1 MKIKTHNPLPIKIF
15 KKKTLL
21 VLLGLLVS
29 VCSLY
34 GQDDQRITITFDNI
48 PLKEALLRLEEK
60 VPYSFYFEETWFKDH
75 HVTKGYDNEKLRAIL
90 NGLFEKTNLN
100 YFIKDDRVILLNN
113 SVVNPKLP
121 FDFFEEENSDE
132 EVQNGSTP
140 IFQEEYFPRRTR
152 QQRSVVTVGKQDPN
166 IRDRAFVLS
175 GRITNIITGEPLQ
188 NLSISTTDRALYALT
203 DVNGFYN
210 IKLPSGL
217 NKLET
222 NLLGYK
228 KTFQDVIVYGK
239 GTLNLEVFEDVEF
252 LDEVVVES
260 KRDANVRDA
269 VVGASVID
277 VEGIK
282 TIPLVLGERDIL
294 KVATTLPGIKT
305 AGEGSS
311 GFNVRGGRVDQ
322 NLVLLDDA
330 VIYNP
335 AHFLG
340 LFSAINPFTTQS
352 LEIYK
357 ASIPAEFGGRLSSVF
372 DIETKN
378 GNTEK
383 ISGEGSIGP
392 ITANLAL
399 EIPLIKEKASVIAG
413 FRATYADYILKN
425 LDEESL
431 NNSQASF
438 YDAIV
443 KYSHDVN
450 ENNSVQSTIY
460 YSKDK
465 FSITSDS
472 VFGYSNNLVSLKWS
486 HKFSEKSRASLIFGN
501 SRYQYDILYKA
512 EANNDFDFGY
522 VLNESLF
529 KLNLYNALSDEH
541 KLSYGLSSKL
551 YVTDPGTIKPIG
563 PDSDVQQKT
572 VDREKGLESALYIS
586 DLFEVN
592 DKLLLDIGLRYS
604 LYAGLGEASQNV
616 YTEGVPRNESSI
628 AEVRSY
634 GNNEVIKTHGGF
646 EYRVSGRYLLGR
658 DLSLKAGFNRTI
670 QYLHLLTTN
679 TTMSPTDIWKL
690 SDLNIKPQRADQ
702 YSVGIFKNIIE
713 NDLEFSI
720 EGYYKRMDDLLDYKT
735 GAQLILN
742 DELETELLQGQGK
755 AYGVEVLVKK
765 TAGRLNGHLGY
776 SYSRALIKLNSAIR
790 QEQVNNGDFF
800 PANFDKPHDLSLI
813 TNYRINKRISAS
825 ANFVYQTGRP
835 ITYPVGK
842 FVFAN
847 EEQVLYS
854 DRNQFRIPDYYR
866 LDLGINIEGN
876 HKKKKIGHSFVNL
889 SVYNVLGR
897 NNPYSVFFVNEEG
910 RIKAFKTSIFSIPI
924 PTITYNFKF

>member
-1 MKIKTHNPLPIKIF
+1 M
-15 KKKTLL
+15 KKK
-21 VLLGLLVS
+21 LLGFLVLLVS
-29 VCSLY
+29 VCSMY
-34 GQDDQRITITFDNI
+34 GQEDQRITITFDNT
-48 PLKEALLRLEEK
+48 PLKEALLQLEEK
-60 VPYSFYFEETWFKDH
+60 VPYSFYFDETWLKDH
-75 HVTKGYDNEKLRAIL
+75 RVTKGYDKKKLRAVL
-90 NGLFEKTNLN
+90 NELFEETNLN

-113 SVVNPKLP
+113 SVVNPELP
-121 FDFFEEENSDE
+121 FDFFGEKKLEEETQE
-132 EVQNGSTP
+132 GSAP
-140 IFQEEYFPRRTR
+140 IFREEYFSQTTKRK
-152 QQRSVVTVGKQDPN
+152 RSIVTVGKQN
-166 IRDRAFVLS
+166 FSAKNSVFILS
-175 GRITNIITGEPLQ
+175 GHVTNINANEPAQ
-188 NLSISTTDRALYALT
+188 NLSISTTDKARYAIT
-203 DVNGFYN
+203 DAKGFYA
-210 IKLPSGL
+210 IELPYGL

-222 NLLGYK
+222 NLLGFEK
-228 KTFQDVIVYGK
+228 EFQDVIVYGD
-239 GTLNLEVFEDVEF
+239 GTLDLEVVENVEM
-252 LDEVVVES
+252 LDEVIVES

-277 VEGIK
+277 IEGIK

-294 KVATTLPGIKT
+294 KVALTLPGIKT

-311 GFNVRGGRVDQ
+311 GFNVRGGRADQ

-335 AHFLG
+335 QHFLG

-352 LEIYK
+352 LQIYK

-372 DIETKN
+372 DIETKT

-399 EIPLIKEKASVIAG
+399 EVPLIKEKASVIAG

-431 NNSQASF
+431 KNSEASF

-472 VFGYSNNLVSLKWS
+472 VFGYSNNLVSLKWN

-512 EANNDFDFGY
+512 EANNNFDFGY

-529 KLNLYNALSDEH
+529 KLNLYNALSDKH

-572 VDREKGLESALYIS
+572 VDREKGLESAVYIS

-592 DKLLLDIGLRYS
+592 DKLLLNIGLRYS
-604 LYAGLGEASQNV
+604 LYAALGEASQNV
-616 YTEGVPRNESSI
+616 YTEGVPRNETSI
-628 AEVRSY
+628 AEVLSY
-634 GNNEVIKTHGGF
+634 GNNQVIKTHGGF

-713 NDLEFSI
+713 NDLEFSL
-720 EGYYKRMDDLLDYKT
+720 EGYYKTMDDLLDYKI

-742 DELETELLQGQGK
+742 DDLETELLQGQGK
-755 AYGVEVLVKK
+755 AYGVELLIKK

-776 SYSRALIKLNSAIR
+776 SYSRALIKLNSEIR

-813 TNYRINKRISAS
+813 GNYRFNKRISAS

-876 HKKKKIGHSFVNL
+876 HKKKKLGHSFVNI

-910 RIKAFKTSIFSIPI
+910 RIKAFKTSIFSIPV

>member
-1 MKIKTHNPLPIKIF
+1 MKIKPTSIVVKHRIKRN
-15 KKKTLL
+15 LL
-21 VLLGLLVS
+21 VIFSLLGFICFVQ
-29 VCSLY
+29 
-34 GQDDQRITITFDNI
+34 GQNEQAITITFDNI
-48 PLKEALLRLEEK
+48 TLKEALLRLEDK
-60 VPYSFYFEETWFKDH
+60 TNYLFYFEEAWLKDH
-75 HVTKGYDNEKLRAIL
+75 RVAKNYENKKIRAIL
-90 NGLFEKTNLN
+90 NGLFEETSIN
-100 YFIKDDRVILLNN
+100 YFIKDDRIILLNN
-113 SVVNPKLP
+113 TIVLEELPK
-121 FDFFEEENSDE
+121 DFFGEEKLKE
-132 EVQNGSTP
+132 ESQDSSPP
-140 IFQEEYFPRRTR
+140 IFQEEFLPQGSDRKRGLITI
-152 QQRSVVTVGKQDPN
+152 GKQNPN
-166 IRDRAFVLS
+166 SRDREFTLS
-175 GRITNIITGEPLQ
+175 GKVTNMNSNKPVQ
-188 NLSISTTDRALYALT
+188 DLSIFTTNREIYTTTDA
-203 DVNGFYN
+203 NGFYSL
-210 IKLPSGL
+210 KLPLGL

-222 NLLGYK
+222 NLLGYEK
-228 KTFQDVIVYGK
+228 VFQDLIIYGN
-239 GTLNLEVFEDVEF
+239 GTLNLEISEDVEV

-260 KRDANVRDA
+260 EKDANVRDA
-269 VVGASVID
+269 VVGASIIN

-282 TIPLVLGERDIL
+282 TIPLVLGERDVL
-294 KVATTLPGIKT
+294 KVALTLPGIKT

-311 GFNVRGGRVDQ
+311 GLNVRGGRADQ
-322 NLVLLDDA
+322 NLMLLDDV

-335 AHFLG
+335 THFLG

-352 LEIYK
+352 LEIYT
-357 ASIPAEFGGRLSSVF
+357 ASIPAEYGGRLSSVF
-372 DIETKN
+372 DIETKT

-392 ITANLAL
+392 ITANFAL
-399 EIPLIKEKASVIAG
+399 EVPLIKEKASVIAG
-413 FRATYADYILKN
+413 VRATYADYVLKN

-431 NNSQASF
+431 KNSEASF
-438 YDAIV
+438 YDGIV

-450 ENNSVQSTIY
+450 ENNTVQSTIY
-460 YSKDK
+460 YSKDR

-472 VFGYSNNLVSLKWS
+472 VFGYSNSLVSLKLN
-486 HKFSEKSRASLIFGN
+486 HKFSEKKRASLILAN
-501 SRYQYDILYKA
+501 SRYQYDILYEA

-529 KLNLYNALSDEH
+529 KLNLYNTLSDTH

-563 PDSDVQQKT
+563 PDSNIQNKK

-616 YTEGVPRNESSI
+616 YVEGVPRNETSI
-628 AEVRSY
+628 TEVRNY

-658 DLSLKAGFNRTI
+658 DLSLKAGFNRTL

-702 YSVGIFKNIIE
+702 YSVGIFKNIVE
-713 NDLEFSI
+713 NDLEFSL
-720 EGYYKRMDDLLDYKT
+720 EGYYKKMDDLLDYKI

-742 DELETELLQGQGK
+742 DALETELLQGQGK
-755 AYGVEVLVKK
+755 AYGVEVLIKK
-765 TAGRLNGHLGY
+765 TAGRFNGYLGY
-776 SYSRALIKLNSAIR
+776 SYSRAFIKLNSAIP
-790 QEQVNNGDFF
+790 QEQVNSGDFF
-800 PANFDKPHDLSLI
+800 PANYDKPHDLSLVG
-813 TNYRINKRISAS
+813 NFRFNKRISAS
-825 ANFVYQTGRP
+825 ANFIYQTGRP

-842 FVFAN
+842 FVYAN

-876 HKKKKIGHSFVNL
+876 HKKNKIGHSFVNI
-889 SVYNVLGR
+889 SVYNILGR

-910 RIKAFKTSIFSIPI
+910 RIKAFKTSIFSIPV

>member
-1 MKIKTHNPLPIKIF
+1 MQIKPTAIVVKRRMKKN
-15 KKKTLL
+15 LL
-21 VLLGLLVS
+21 MFIALFGFICVMQ
-29 VCSLY
+29 
-34 GQDDQRITITFDNI
+34 GQNERIITIAFDNI
-48 PLKEALLRLEEK
+48 PLKDALLKLEDK
-60 VPYSFYFEETWFKDH
+60 TNYFFYFEEVWLKDH
-75 HVTKGYDNEKLRAIL
+75 RVTKNYNNRKIRAIL
-90 NGLFEKTNLN
+90 NELFEETSLN
-100 YFIKDDRVILLNN
+100 YFIKDNRIILLNN
-113 SVVNPKLP
+113 AIVLEQLP
-121 FDFFEEENSDE
+121 FDFFDEGNLKEEIQDRSA
-132 EVQNGSTP
+132 P
-140 IFQEEYFPRRTR
+140 IFQEEFLPKGTNRKRGPITI
-152 QQRSVVTVGKQDPN
+152 GKQNPN
-166 IRDRAFVLS
+166 TRDKEFTIS
-175 GRITNIITGEPLQ
+175 GRVTNMNNNEPVQ
-188 NLSISTTDRALYALT
+188 NLSIFTIDREIYTNTDS
-203 DVNGFYN
+203 DGFYSF
-210 IKLPSGL
+210 KLPQGL
-217 NKLET
+217 NRLET
-222 NLLGYK
+222 NLLGYEK
-228 KTFQDVIVYGK
+228 VYQDLIIYGN
-239 GTLNLEVFEDVEF
+239 GAMNLEISEDVEV

-260 KRDANVRDA
+260 KKNANVRDA
-269 VVGASVID
+269 VVGASIIN

-282 TIPLVLGERDIL
+282 TIPLVLGERDML
-294 KVATTLPGIKT
+294 KAALTLPGIKT
-305 AGEGSS
+305 AGEGS
-311 GFNVRGGRVDQ
+311 GGLNVRGGRADQ
-322 NLVLLDDA
+322 NLMLLDDI

-335 AHFLG
+335 THFLG

-357 ASIPAEFGGRLSSVF
+357 ASIPAEYGGRLSSVF
-372 DIETKN
+372 DIETKI

-399 EIPLIKEKASVIAG
+399 EVPLIKKKASIIAG

-431 NNSQASF
+431 NNSEASF
-438 YDAIV
+438 YDGIV

-472 VFGYSNNLVSLKWS
+472 VFGYSNGLVSLKWN
-486 HKFSEKSRASLIFGN
+486 HKFSEKSRASIIVGN

-529 KLNLYNALSDEH
+529 KVNLYNALSNKH

-551 YVTDPGTIKPIG
+551 YVSDPGTIKPIG
-563 PDSDVQQKT
+563 SDSNVQQRKI
-572 VDREKGLESALYIS
+572 DREKGLESALYIS
-586 DLFEVN
+586 DLFEVD

-604 LYAGLGEASQNV
+604 LFAGLGEASQNV
-616 YTEGVPRNESSI
+616 YVEGVPKSEGSI
-628 AEVRSY
+628 AEVRNY

-646 EYRVSGRYLLGR
+646 EYRISGRYLLDK
-658 DLSLKAGFNRTI
+658 DLSLKAGFNRTL

-702 YSVGIFKNIIE
+702 YSIGIFKNIVE
-713 NDLEFSI
+713 NDLEFSL
-720 EGYYKRMDDLLDYKT
+720 EGYYKKMHDLLDYKI

-742 DELETELLQGQGK
+742 DALETELLQGQGK
-755 AYGVEVLVKK
+755 AYGVEALIKK
-765 TAGRLNGHLGY
+765 TAGRFNGYLGY
-776 SYSRALIKLNSAIR
+776 SYSRALIKLNSAIQ

-813 TNYRINKRISAS
+813 GNYRFNKRISAS

-842 FVFAN
+842 FIYAN

-876 HKKKKIGHSFVNL
+876 HKKKKIGHSFVNI

-910 RIKAFKTSIFSIPI
+910 RIKAFKTSIFSIPV